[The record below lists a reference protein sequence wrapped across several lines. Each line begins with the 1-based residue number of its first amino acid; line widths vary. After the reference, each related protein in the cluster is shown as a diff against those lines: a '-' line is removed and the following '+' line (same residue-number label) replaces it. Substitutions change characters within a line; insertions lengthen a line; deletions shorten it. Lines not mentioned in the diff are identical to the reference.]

1 MRRHNL
7 AEFVL
12 SLITVVSV
20 TPIVHATPS
29 DYKVLYSIHEVRDD
43 PESAVVYRLQLDLE
57 YVSTVGNQVRW
68 DVTTMVISHFDS
80 QGTIDEQWRL
90 NDPVVSTGDGK
101 WWTTHADPNNPAIG
115 EFVTP
120 PPMTGTAEREIGSGP
135 DLDYDLSAGTAS
147 GSPPYAATAYM
158 NLWLRR
164 IGEPEPDVDDED
176 EPQQTEDGAL

>member
-1 MRRHNL
+1 MRSPLFVKSVL
-7 AEFVL
+7 AL
-12 SLITVVSV
+12 MATATV
-20 TPIVHATPS
+20 TPAAMATPS

-43 PESAVVYRLQLDLE
+43 PNSAVLYRVQLDLE
-57 YVSTVGNQVRW
+57 YVSTVGSQVRW
-68 DVTTMVISHFDS
+68 HVATMAISHFDS

-90 NDPVVSTGDGK
+90 NDPAVATGDGK
-101 WWTTHADPNNPAIG
+101 WWTTHADPDNPVIG

-135 DLDYDLSAGTAS
+135 DLDYDLSEGKAS

-176 EPQQTEDGAL
+176 EPQQAEGEPS